1 MVKRL
6 RLRPLT
12 AATRVRI
19 PIESPHRKKAGLCTC
34 LFSYS
39 EKGEVTKMVKHIIL
53 WKLKEMSETEKAERV
68 QIIKEGLEG
77 LSGKIHDMTDIHW
90 PPPRQMPCWIPPLSR
105 QKRLKYTAVILTTWP
120 LQILLSDHILKSDP
134 ASITKSDTES
144 KRMF

>member
-39 EKGEVTKMVKHIIL
+39 EKGEATKMVKHIIL

-68 QIIKEGLEG
+68 QKIKEGLEG
-77 LSGKIHDMTDIHW
+77 LSGKIPGMTDI
-90 PPPRQMPCWIPPLSR
+90 PCWIPPLSR

-144 KRMF
+144 KSMF

>member
-68 QIIKEGLEG
+68 QKIKEGLEG
-77 LSGKIHDMTDIHW
+77 LSGKIPGMTDIHVIIDKLATSTADAMLDSTFESAEALKVYSSH
-90 PPPRQMPCWIPPLSR
+90 PDHVAVADTFIRPCIEIRSCID
-105 QKRLKYTAVILTTWP
+105 YEI
-120 LQILLSDHILKSDP
+120 
-134 ASITKSDTES
+134 
-144 KRMF
+144 